1 MKYKKNLFLGV
12 MSGTSLDGID
22 IILIEK
28 SSKLIKVVGS
38 IYAPYNKSFK
48 EKILKLSFSSLNE
61 LEESQTLAIEHAKL
75 TAHYINQLLN
85 RHEIASNDIAAIG
98 YHGQTIRHKPKKGF
112 SIQIGNAHFL
122 VEKTNIN
129 VVSDFRN
136 RDIAAGG
143 EGAPLVPAFH
153 NYYFASKNKK
163 RVILNIGGIS
173 NITFLSHNKK
183 TIGFDC
189 GPGNILLDH
198 WIYKNKN
205 LSYDAN
211 GSWARSGNLIPILI
225 ERFLQEI
232 YFKKPPPKSCGR
244 EQFNLNWIYKHDV
257 DSFKAEDVQRTL
269 LELTALTIT
278 NAITKFCFNVDEIYI
293 CGGGSENNF
302 LIDRLSQMLEMP
314 VHRTDELGLPSQL
327 VESAAFAWLA
337 SKTLAREENNS
348 PEITGSKGP
357 RILGITY
364 YT

>member
-1 MKYKKNLFLGV
+1 MKDKKNLYLGV

-28 SSKLIKVVGS
+28 STKLIKVVGS
-38 IYAPYNKSFK
+38 IYAPYSKSFK
-48 EKILKLSFSSLNE
+48 EKIFKLSFSSLNE
-61 LEESQTLAIEHAKL
+61 LEESQTLAIEHAQL
-75 TAHYINQLLN
+75 TAKHIKKLLN
-85 RHEIASNDIAAIG
+85 KLEISSNDISAIG
-98 YHGQTIRHKPKKGF
+98 YHGQTIRHRPEKGF
-112 SIQIGNAHFL
+112 SIQIGNAHSL

-143 EGAPLVPAFH
+143 QGAPLVPAFH
-153 NYYFASKNKK
+153 DFYFASKYKK

-173 NITFLSHNKK
+173 NITFLNHNKK

-205 LSYDAN
+205 LSYDSN
-211 GSWARSGNLIPILI
+211 GSWARSGKLIPILI
-225 ERFLQEI
+225 ERFLQEE
-232 YFKKPPPKSCGR
+232 YFKKSLPKSCGR
-244 EQFNLNWIYKHDV
+244 EQFNLDWIYKHRV
-257 DSFKAEDVQRTL
+257 DSFKSEDIQRTL

-278 NAITKFCFNVDEIYI
+278 NAITKFCSNVDEIYI

-302 LIDRLSQMLEMP
+302 LIERLSQMTKIQ
-314 VHRTDELGLPSQL
+314 VQKTDELGLPSQL

-337 SKTLAREENNS
+337 SKTMAKEQNNS
-348 PEITGSKGP
+348 PDITGSKGP
-357 RILGITY
+357 RVLGITY
-364 YT
+364 YA